1 MKTMMDDSQLTTLEQ
16 VRRFLDGSSDLEFSI
31 SSKEEAYEWTRRTLV
46 RFRYLTLGREDRGAL
61 LGYLCRG
68 SGYSRAQIT
77 RLVTQYRLTG
87 EIERHH
93 CTTNGFSVRY
103 TREDVALLAK
113 LDELHGTLSG
123 PAAKKLCERA
133 FHRFGQAEYERL
145 AEISVSHLYNLRRS
159 EGYLRGRRTLTKT
172 RSTAVK
178 IGERRKPS
186 PQERPGFIR
195 VDTVHQGDLD
205 GRKGVYYV
213 NTVDEVTQFEIVG
226 CTERISEGY
235 LVPLLETLLEQY
247 PFAILGF
254 HSDNGSEFINGR
266 VAKLLNDLLAQF
278 TKSRSRQTNDNA
290 LVESKNGSII
300 RKEFGYAHIPQKHAP
315 MINEYCLKYLHPY
328 VNFHRPCFFPETFT
342 DKKGKVKKRYPYANM
357 MTPYDKLKSL
367 PGASAHLRSGIT
379 FQVLDAFATSVSDNE
394 AAVRMSKARERLF
407 RAISKREPGVA

>member
-1 MKTMMDDSQLTTLEQ
+1 MDDSQVTTLEQ
-16 VRRFLDGSSDLEFSI
+16 VRWFLDGSNDLELSI

-46 RFRYLTLGREDRGAL
+46 RFRFLTLGRADRGTL
-61 LGYLCRG
+61 LRYLCRV
-68 SGYSRAQIT
+68 SGYSRAQVT
-77 RLVTQYRLTG
+77 RLVAQYRVTG
-87 EIERHH
+87 QIERHH
-93 CTTNGFSVRY
+93 CTTNGFSVKY
-103 TREDVALLAK
+103 TREDTALLAK
-113 LDELHGTLSG
+113 LDERHGTLSG

-133 FHRFGQAEYERL
+133 FHRFGEVEYERL
-145 AEISVSHLYNLRRS
+145 AEISVSHIYNLRRS
-159 EGYLRGRRTLTKT
+159 EGYLRGRRTLSKT

-247 PFAILGF
+247 PFGILGF
-254 HSDNGSEFINGR
+254 HSDNGSEYINGR
-266 VAKLLNDLLAQF
+266 VAKLLNSLLAEF
-278 TKSRSRQTNDNA
+278 TKCRSGQSNDNA

-300 RKEFGYAHIPQKHAP
+300 RKEFGYVHIPQKHAP
-315 MINEYCLKYLHPY
+315 MINEYCFKYLNPY
-328 VNFHRPCFFPETFT
+328 VNFHRPCFFAETVT

-357 MTPYDKLKSL
+357 MTPYEKLKSL
-367 PGASAHLRSGIT
+367 PGASTYLRNGIT
-379 FQVLDAFATSVSDNE
+379 FEVLDEIANSLSDNQ
-394 AAVRMSKARERLF
+394 AAVRMGKARERVF
-407 RAISKREPGVA
+407 RAVFKRESGVA